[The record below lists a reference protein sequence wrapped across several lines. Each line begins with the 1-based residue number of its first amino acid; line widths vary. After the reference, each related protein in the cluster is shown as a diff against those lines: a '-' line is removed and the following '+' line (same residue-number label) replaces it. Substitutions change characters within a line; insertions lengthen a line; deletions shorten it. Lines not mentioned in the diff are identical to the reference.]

1 MYLIN
6 QTNVCLALFQLNL
19 RLLRTTISIRICDF
33 TELKLFSARLISLM
47 DAFFS
52 VLNVYRIYTLSVS
65 KGILKNDD
73 TFMLHHRIVLPFPR
87 F

>member
-1 MYLIN
+1 
-6 QTNVCLALFQLNL
+6 
-19 RLLRTTISIRICDF
+19 
-33 TELKLFSARLISLM
+33 M